1 MIKINKDE
9 EVLIICPNK
18 EKRKI
23 LLELQKDITIYNIK
37 FMDITEFKDNYFFS
51 YDDKAIYYL
60 MNKYKYHYDVCKVYL
75 DNLYPIDINKEYKS
89 DKLNFLKNLKKE
101 LIDKDLLYFNN
112 NFKDYLKTK
121 KIIVK
126 NYYDLDKYLED
137 AINFKNIPK
146 KVNNIEKVYKYDTM
160 EDEINGVCL
169 KIIDLLSKNIP
180 LNKIYLTN
188 ISEDYLY
195 SLKKIFNYYHIP
207 INIKRNDSV
216 YSTKT
221 VKDYLITKNIKE
233 TPDKNQIN
241 KLLIN
246 ALSSMSWLDESD
258 PLYKTLLINKLK
270 STSLPSRKLKDAVNI
285 TNIYDEEF
293 SDDEYVFVLGFCQD
307 ILPKMVKDE
316 DFITDNI
323 KEEVDLYTTDY
334 LNTRN
339 KKTTIEILSNIKNL
353 YLSYMLETPFNSFY
367 KSSLITD
374 LNIKEVEDNIDEYKY
389 SNLYNKIRL
398 GSKLDNYYL
407 YNEKSEDLK
416 TLLTHYDIPYNTYNN
431 NFTGIDK
438 SSYLSYKNNYLK
450 LSYTQINSYNE
461 CAFKYY
467 INYVL
472 KLNEYEDTFQAFI
485 GSLYHEILSLFKLPN
500 FDFEREYQNY
510 LEKRDLSFKERILL
524 IHLKKE
530 LLWLLDSIKKQD
542 LLTGYIDELYEQKIN
557 IRLDKEIET
566 VFTGSI
572 DKIMYYKDIEDTY
585 FSIVDYKTG
594 TIDTKIEPMKY
605 GLHMQLP
612 VYLYMIHASS
622 IFKNPIFTG
631 IYYQNILFS
640 YPNFTTKKSLEEEKE
655 SKLKLTGYSTDNI
668 NVLERF
674 DPSLEKSEF
683 IKSLSYNPEKGFS
696 KNSKIIDEDTLYNM
710 NEFTKNKINENADQI
725 INAEFNI
732 NPKNYDGKN
741 ISCNFCSFKDLCFMK
756 ENNIKYLKKVND
768 LDFLGGDDNV

>member
-339 KKTTIEILSNIKNL
+339 KKTTI
-353 YLSYMLETPFNSFY
+353 
-367 KSSLITD
+367 
-374 LNIKEVEDNIDEYKY
+374 
-389 SNLYNKIRL
+389 
-398 GSKLDNYYL
+398 
-407 YNEKSEDLK
+407 
-416 TLLTHYDIPYNTYNN
+416 
-431 NFTGIDK
+431 
-438 SSYLSYKNNYLK
+438 
-450 LSYTQINSYNE
+450 
-461 CAFKYY
+461 
-467 INYVL
+467 
-472 KLNEYEDTFQAFI
+472 
-485 GSLYHEILSLFKLPN
+485 
-500 FDFEREYQNY
+500 
-510 LEKRDLSFKERILL
+510 
-524 IHLKKE
+524 
-530 LLWLLDSIKKQD
+530 
-542 LLTGYIDELYEQKIN
+542 
-557 IRLDKEIET
+557 
-566 VFTGSI
+566 
-572 DKIMYYKDIEDTY
+572 
-585 FSIVDYKTG
+585 
-594 TIDTKIEPMKY
+594 
-605 GLHMQLP
+605 
-612 VYLYMIHASS
+612 
-622 IFKNPIFTG
+622 
-631 IYYQNILFS
+631 
-640 YPNFTTKKSLEEEKE
+640 
-655 SKLKLTGYSTDNI
+655 
-668 NVLERF
+668 
-674 DPSLEKSEF
+674 
-683 IKSLSYNPEKGFS
+683 
-696 KNSKIIDEDTLYNM
+696 
-710 NEFTKNKINENADQI
+710 
-725 INAEFNI
+725 
-732 NPKNYDGKN
+732 
-741 ISCNFCSFKDLCFMK
+741 
-756 ENNIKYLKKVND
+756 
-768 LDFLGGDDNV
+768 